1 MGLLLRTHL
10 SIALDSLHR
19 NRVRTF
25 LSALGIAIGV
35 ASIVLIMS
43 LTGGIGSLISASS
56 DKNNANLILVRPS
69 TGKELAENLIDE
81 LTANNQYAK
90 SSLTLDDTTSIAKL
104 GNIEAVSPIA
114 SNISAV
120 TIGDKSYQSIN
131 VVATNADLAKTAKLA
146 LTNGQF
152 FEESGHVS
160 HLLRGALGHDLAT
173 KLFGTTDILART
185 FQYGDQ
191 KFIII
196 GVLEKTDSPINY
208 NGVDFDNSI
217 LIDIN
222 FANSFESSI
231 QIQQINVRTTT
242 TDSTESVAEEIK
254 TKLTNSKKGDTTFQV
269 LTGSSNFQ
277 PAGSLLSIISSML
290 TLVASISLIVGGVGI
305 MNIMLVSVSERTREI
320 GIRKAVGAS
329 SGNILLQFL
338 FESII
343 LSFIGGI
350 MGIALGYATAF
361 AISLITPFAP
371 HISWS
376 ILGITC
382 LTSLI
387 VGVIFGVYPA
397 AKAATKDPIASLK
410 VYR

>member
-104 GNIEAVSPIA
+104 GNIEAVAPIA

-131 VVATNADLAKTAKLA
+131 VVATNADLVKTAKLA
-146 LTNGQF
+146 LKNGQF
-152 FEESGHVS
+152 FEESGTHNNAAVI
-160 HLLRGALGHDLAT
+160 GHDLAT

-222 FANSFESSI
+222 FASSFESSI

-350 MGIALGYATAF
+350 MGIALGYSTAF

-397 AKAATKDPIASLK
+397 AKAATKDPITSLK

>member
-19 NRVRTF
+19 NRARTF

-104 GNIEAVSPIA
+104 GNIEAVAPIA

-131 VVATNADLAKTAKLA
+131 VVATNADLVKTAKLA
-146 LTNGQF
+146 LKNGQF
-152 FEESGHVS
+152 FEESGTHNNAAVI
-160 HLLRGALGHDLAT
+160 GHDLAT

-269 LTGSSNFQ
+269 LTGNSNFQ

-397 AKAATKDPIASLK
+397 AKAATKDPITSLK

>member
-19 NRVRTF
+19 NRARTF

-104 GNIEAVSPIA
+104 GNIEAVAPIA

-120 TIGDKSYQSIN
+120 TVGDKSYQSIN

-146 LTNGQF
+146 LKNGQF
-152 FEESGHVS
+152 FEESGTHNNAAVI
-160 HLLRGALGHDLAT
+160 GHDLAT

-350 MGIALGYATAF
+350 MGIALGYVIAF

-397 AKAATKDPIASLK
+397 AKAATKDPITSLK

>member
-19 NRVRTF
+19 NRARTF

-56 DKNNANLILVRPS
+56 DKSNANLILVRPS

-104 GNIEAVSPIA
+104 GNIEAVAPIA

-131 VVATNADLAKTAKLA
+131 VVATNADLA
-146 LTNGQF
+146 
-152 FEESGHVS
+152 
-160 HLLRGALGHDLAT
+160 T
-173 KLFGTTDILART
+173 KLFGTTNILART

-208 NGVDFDNSI
+208 NGIDFDNSI

-350 MGIALGYATAF
+350 MGIALGYVIAF

-397 AKAATKDPIASLK
+397 AKAATKDPITSLK

>member
-56 DKNNANLILVRPS
+56 DKNNAKLILVRPS

-104 GNIEAVSPIA
+104 GNIEAVAPIA

-131 VVATNADLAKTAKLA
+131 VVATNADLVKTAKLA
-146 LTNGQF
+146 LKNGQF
-152 FEESGHVS
+152 FEESGTHNNAAVI
-160 HLLRGALGHDLAT
+160 GHDLAT

-397 AKAATKDPIASLK
+397 AKAATKDPITSLK

>member
-19 NRVRTF
+19 NRARTF

-56 DKNNANLILVRPS
+56 DKNNANLILVRPG

-104 GNIEAVSPIA
+104 GNIEAVAPIA

-131 VVATNADLAKTAKLA
+131 VVATNADLIKTAKLA
-146 LTNGQF
+146 LKNGQF
-152 FEESGHVS
+152 FEESGTHNNAAVI
-160 HLLRGALGHDLAT
+160 GHDLAT

-191 KFIII
+191 KFIIV

-222 FANSFESSI
+222 FASSFESSI

-397 AKAATKDPIASLK
+397 AKAATKDPITSLK

>member
-19 NRVRTF
+19 NRARTF

-104 GNIEAVSPIA
+104 GNIEAVAPIA

-131 VVATNADLAKTAKLA
+131 VVATNADLIKTAKLA
-146 LTNGQF
+146 LKNGQF
-152 FEESGHVS
+152 FEESGTHNNAAVI
-160 HLLRGALGHDLAT
+160 GHDLAT

-277 PAGSLLSIISSML
+277 PAGSLLCIISSML

-350 MGIALGYATAF
+350 MGIALGYSTAF

-397 AKAATKDPIASLK
+397 AKAATKDPITSLK

>member
-19 NRVRTF
+19 NRARTF

-131 VVATNADLAKTAKLA
+131 VVATNADLIKTAKLA
-146 LTNGQF
+146 LKNGQF
-152 FEESGHVS
+152 FEESGTHNNAAVI
-160 HLLRGALGHDLAT
+160 GHDLAT

-191 KFIII
+191 KFIIV
-196 GVLEKTDSPINY
+196 GVLGKTDSPINY

-222 FANSFESSI
+222 FASSFESSI

-242 TDSTESVAEEIK
+242 TESTESVAEEIK

-397 AKAATKDPIASLK
+397 AKAATKDPITSLK

>member
-19 NRVRTF
+19 NRARTF

-104 GNIEAVSPIA
+104 GNIEAVAPIA

-131 VVATNADLAKTAKLA
+131 VVATNADLIKTAKLA
-146 LTNGQF
+146 LKNGQF
-152 FEESGHVS
+152 FEESGTHNNAAVI
-160 HLLRGALGHDLAT
+160 GHDLDT

-191 KFIII
+191 KFIIV

-222 FANSFESSI
+222 FASSFESSI

-397 AKAATKDPIASLK
+397 AKAATKDPITSLK

>member
-19 NRVRTF
+19 NRARTF

-56 DKNNANLILVRPS
+56 DKSNANLILVRPS

-131 VVATNADLAKTAKLA
+131 VVATNADLIKTAKLA
-146 LTNGQF
+146 LKNGKF
-152 FEESGHVS
+152 FEESGTHNNAAVI
-160 HLLRGALGHDLAT
+160 GHDLAT

-191 KFIII
+191 KFIIV

-217 LIDIN
+217 LIEIN
-222 FANSFESSI
+222 FASSFESSI

-397 AKAATKDPIASLK
+397 AKAATKDPITSLK

>member
-19 NRVRTF
+19 NRARTF

-131 VVATNADLAKTAKLA
+131 VVATNADLIKTAKLA
-146 LTNGQF
+146 LKNGQF
-152 FEESGHVS
+152 FEESGTHNNAAVI
-160 HLLRGALGHDLAT
+160 GHDLAT

-191 KFIII
+191 KFIIV

-222 FANSFESSI
+222 FASSFESSI

-350 MGIALGYATAF
+350 IGIALGYATAF

-397 AKAATKDPIASLK
+397 AKAATKDPITSLK

>member
-104 GNIEAVSPIA
+104 GNIEAVAPIA

-146 LTNGQF
+146 LKNGQF
-152 FEESGHVS
+152 FEESGTHNNAAVI
-160 HLLRGALGHDLAT
+160 GHDLAT

-191 KFIII
+191 KFIIV

-222 FANSFESSI
+222 FASSFESSI

-397 AKAATKDPIASLK
+397 AKAATKDPITSLK

>member
-19 NRVRTF
+19 NRARTF

-104 GNIEAVSPIA
+104 GNIEAVAPIA

-131 VVATNADLAKTAKLA
+131 VVATNADLIKTAKLA
-146 LTNGQF
+146 LKNGQF
-152 FEESGHVS
+152 FEESGTHNNAAVI
-160 HLLRGALGHDLAT
+160 GHDLAT

-191 KFIII
+191 KFIIV

-222 FANSFESSI
+222 FASSFESSI

-387 VGVIFGVYPA
+387 VGIIFGVYPA
-397 AKAATKDPIASLK
+397 AKAATKDPITSLK

>member
-19 NRVRTF
+19 NRARTF

-104 GNIEAVSPIA
+104 GNIEAVAPIA

-131 VVATNADLAKTAKLA
+131 VVATNADLIKTAKLA
-146 LTNGQF
+146 LKNGQF
-152 FEESGHVS
+152 FEESGTHNNAAVI
-160 HLLRGALGHDLAT
+160 GHDLAT

-191 KFIII
+191 KFIIV

-222 FANSFESSI
+222 FASSFESSI

-397 AKAATKDPIASLK
+397 AKAATKDPITSLK

>member
-19 NRVRTF
+19 NRARTF

-43 LTGGIGSLISASS
+43 LTGGIGSLINASS

-131 VVATNADLAKTAKLA
+131 VVATNADLIKTAKLA
-146 LTNGQF
+146 LKNGQF
-152 FEESGHVS
+152 FEESGTHNNAAVI
-160 HLLRGALGHDLAT
+160 GHDLAT

-191 KFIII
+191 KFIIV

-222 FANSFESSI
+222 FASSFESSI

-397 AKAATKDPIASLK
+397 AKAATKDPITSLK

>member
-19 NRVRTF
+19 NRARTF

-56 DKNNANLILVRPS
+56 DKSNANLILVRPS

-104 GNIEAVSPIA
+104 GNIEAVAPIA

-131 VVATNADLAKTAKLA
+131 VVATNADLIKTAKLA
-146 LTNGQF
+146 LKNGQF
-152 FEESGHVS
+152 FEESGTHNNAAVI
-160 HLLRGALGHDLAT
+160 GHDLAT

-222 FANSFESSI
+222 FASSFESSI

-397 AKAATKDPIASLK
+397 AKAATKDPITSLK

>member
-19 NRVRTF
+19 NRARTF

-69 TGKELAENLIDE
+69 TGKELDENLIDE

-131 VVATNADLAKTAKLA
+131 VVATNADLIKTAKLA
-146 LTNGQF
+146 LKNGQF
-152 FEESGHVS
+152 FEESGTHNNAAVI
-160 HLLRGALGHDLAT
+160 GHDLAT

-191 KFIII
+191 KFIIV

-222 FANSFESSI
+222 FASSFESSI

-397 AKAATKDPIASLK
+397 AKAATKDPITSLK

>member
-19 NRVRTF
+19 NRARTF

-104 GNIEAVSPIA
+104 GNIEAVAPIA

-131 VVATNADLAKTAKLA
+131 VVATNADLVKTAKLA
-146 LTNGQF
+146 LKNGQF
-152 FEESGHVS
+152 FEESDTHNNAAVI
-160 HLLRGALGHDLAT
+160 GHDLAT

-397 AKAATKDPIASLK
+397 AKAATKDPITSLK

>member
-19 NRVRTF
+19 NRARTF

-104 GNIEAVSPIA
+104 GNIEAVAPIA

-131 VVATNADLAKTAKLA
+131 VVATNADLIKTAKLA
-146 LTNGQF
+146 LKNGQF
-152 FEESGHVS
+152 FEESGTHNNAAVI
-160 HLLRGALGHDLAT
+160 GHDLAT

-222 FANSFESSI
+222 FASSFESSI

-277 PAGSLLSIISSML
+277 QAGSLLSIISSML

-397 AKAATKDPIASLK
+397 AKAATKDPITSLK

>member
-19 NRVRTF
+19 NRARTF

-104 GNIEAVSPIA
+104 GNIEAVAPIA

-146 LTNGQF
+146 LKNGQF
-152 FEESGHVS
+152 FEESGTRNNAAVI
-160 HLLRGALGHDLAT
+160 GHDLAT

-217 LIDIN
+217 LIDID

-397 AKAATKDPIASLK
+397 AKAATKDPITSLK

>member
-19 NRVRTF
+19 NRARTF

-104 GNIEAVSPIA
+104 GNIEAVAPIA

-146 LTNGQF
+146 LKNGQF
-152 FEESGHVS
+152 FEESGTHNNAAVI
-160 HLLRGALGHDLAT
+160 GHDLAT

-222 FANSFESSI
+222 FASSFESSI

-387 VGVIFGVYPA
+387 VGIIFGVYPA
-397 AKAATKDPIASLK
+397 AKAATKDPITSLK

>member
-19 NRVRTF
+19 NRARTF

-104 GNIEAVSPIA
+104 GNIEAVAPIA

-131 VVATNADLAKTAKLA
+131 VVATNADLVKTAKLA
-146 LTNGQF
+146 LKNGQF
-152 FEESGHVS
+152 FEESGTHNNAAVI
-160 HLLRGALGHDLAT
+160 GHDLAT

-254 TKLTNSKKGDTTFQV
+254 SKLTNSKKGDTTFQV

-290 TLVASISLIVGGVGI
+290 TLVASISLVVGGVGI

-397 AKAATKDPIASLK
+397 AKAATKDPITSLK

>member
-131 VVATNADLAKTAKLA
+131 VVATNADLIKTAKLA
-146 LTNGQF
+146 LKNGQF
-152 FEESGHVS
+152 FEESGTHNNAAVI
-160 HLLRGALGHDLAT
+160 GHDLAT

-191 KFIII
+191 KFIIV

-397 AKAATKDPIASLK
+397 AKAATKDPITSLK

>member
-19 NRVRTF
+19 NRARTF

-104 GNIEAVSPIA
+104 GNIEAVAPIA

-131 VVATNADLAKTAKLA
+131 VVATNADLVKTAKLA
-146 LTNGQF
+146 LKNGQF
-152 FEESGHVS
+152 FEESGTHNNAAVI
-160 HLLRGALGHDLAT
+160 GHDLAT

-222 FANSFESSI
+222 FASSFESSI

-387 VGVIFGVYPA
+387 VGIIFGVYPA
-397 AKAATKDPIASLK
+397 AKAATKDPITSLK

>member
-19 NRVRTF
+19 NRARTF

-56 DKNNANLILVRPS
+56 DKSNANLILVRPS

-104 GNIEAVSPIA
+104 GNIEAVAPIA

-146 LTNGQF
+146 LKNGQF
-152 FEESGHVS
+152 FEESGTHNNAAVI
-160 HLLRGALGHDLAT
+160 GHDLAT

-269 LTGSSNFQ
+269 LTDSSNFQ

-350 MGIALGYATAF
+350 MGIALGYVIAF

-397 AKAATKDPIASLK
+397 AKAATKDPITSLK

>member
-104 GNIEAVSPIA
+104 GNIEAVAPIA

-131 VVATNADLAKTAKLA
+131 VVATNADLVKTAKLA
-146 LTNGQF
+146 LKNGQF
-152 FEESGHVS
+152 FEESGTHNNAAVI
-160 HLLRGALGHDLAT
+160 GHDLAT

-222 FANSFESSI
+222 FASSFESSI

-397 AKAATKDPIASLK
+397 AKAATKDPITSLK

>member
-19 NRVRTF
+19 NRARTF

-104 GNIEAVSPIA
+104 GNIEAVYPIA

-131 VVATNADLAKTAKLA
+131 VVATNADLIKTAKLA
-146 LTNGQF
+146 LKNGQF
-152 FEESGHVS
+152 FEESGTHNNAAVI
-160 HLLRGALGHDLAT
+160 GHDLAT

-191 KFIII
+191 KFIIV

-222 FANSFESSI
+222 FASSFESSI

-320 GIRKAVGAS
+320 GIRKAVGA
-329 SGNILLQFL
+329 
-338 FESII
+338 
-343 LSFIGGI
+343 
-350 MGIALGYATAF
+350 
-361 AISLITPFAP
+361 
-371 HISWS
+371 
-376 ILGITC
+376 
-382 LTSLI
+382 
-387 VGVIFGVYPA
+387 
-397 AKAATKDPIASLK
+397 
-410 VYR
+410 

>member
-19 NRVRTF
+19 NRARTF

-104 GNIEAVSPIA
+104 GNIEAVAPIA

-131 VVATNADLAKTAKLA
+131 VVATNADLIKTAKLA
-146 LTNGQF
+146 LKNGQF
-152 FEESGHVS
+152 FEESGTHNNAAVI
-160 HLLRGALGHDLAT
+160 GHDLAT

-191 KFIII
+191 KFIIV

-222 FANSFESSI
+222 FASSFESSI

-397 AKAATKDPIASLK
+397 AKAATKDPITSLT

>member
-19 NRVRTF
+19 NRARTF

-104 GNIEAVSPIA
+104 GNIEAVAPIA

-131 VVATNADLAKTAKLA
+131 VVATNADLVKTAKLA
-146 LTNGQF
+146 LKNGQF
-152 FEESGHVS
+152 FEESGTHNNAAVI
-160 HLLRGALGHDLAT
+160 GHDLAT

-222 FANSFESSI
+222 FASSFESSI

-290 TLVASISLIVGGVGI
+290 TLVASISLVVGGVGI

-387 VGVIFGVYPA
+387 VGIIFGVYPA
-397 AKAATKDPIASLK
+397 AKAATKDPITSLK

>member
-19 NRVRTF
+19 NRARTF

-90 SSLTLDDTTSIAKL
+90 SSLTLDAKL
-104 GNIEAVSPIA
+104 GNIEAVAPIA

-131 VVATNADLAKTAKLA
+131 VVATNADLVKTAKLA
-146 LTNGQF
+146 LKNGQF
-152 FEESGHVS
+152 FEESGTHNNAAVI
-160 HLLRGALGHDLAT
+160 GHDLAT

-387 VGVIFGVYPA
+387 VGIIFGVYPA
-397 AKAATKDPIASLK
+397 AKAATKDPITSLK

>member
-19 NRVRTF
+19 NRARTF

-56 DKNNANLILVRPS
+56 DKSNANLILVRPS

-104 GNIEAVSPIA
+104 GNIEAVAPIA

-131 VVATNADLAKTAKLA
+131 VVATNADLIKTAKLA
-146 LTNGQF
+146 LKNGQF
-152 FEESGHVS
+152 FEESGTHNNAAVI
-160 HLLRGALGHDLAT
+160 GHDLAT

-191 KFIII
+191 KFIIV

-222 FANSFESSI
+222 FASSFESSI

-343 LSFIGGI
+343 LGFIGGV

-397 AKAATKDPIASLK
+397 AKAATKDPITSLK